1 MHKADNQ
8 KDRHTQLSES
18 SETIKAAPHIEE
30 MAQTS
35 KPRVHKANRHSP
47 RSSHQLGACTALSR

>member
-1 MHKADNQ
+1 MHKASNQ
-8 KDRHTQLSES
+8 KDRHTRLSES
-18 SETIKAAPHIEE
+18 SDTVTVAPHIEE

-47 RSSHQLGACTALSR
+47 RSPHQLGACTALSQ